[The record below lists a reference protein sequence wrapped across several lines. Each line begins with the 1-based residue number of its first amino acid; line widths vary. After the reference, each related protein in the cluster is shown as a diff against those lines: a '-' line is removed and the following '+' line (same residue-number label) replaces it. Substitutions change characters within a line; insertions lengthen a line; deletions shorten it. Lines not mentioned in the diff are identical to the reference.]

1 VDSRRRISVPG
12 DLGTL
17 GIMVLSMDWLAKMCL
32 EPLILNRLDVV
43 MTKKPECGFLLG
55 EQVWFYPIIAL
66 KYETAPLFSL
76 STVQKFKAYIAQ
88 RLSAS
93 IKTMDIEAFDCSHFA
108 ACDKK

>member
-1 VDSRRRISVPG
+1 VDSRRRISVPE

-66 KYETAPLFSL
+66 KYENRPVIFTLNS
-76 STVQKFKAYIAQ
+76 SKVQKLVLHNVYLP
-88 RLSAS
+88 LSKQW
-93 IKTMDIEAFDCSHFA
+93 I
-108 ACDKK
+108 